1 MKKIVTLILMLVIL
15 AMANNCPNLKYE
27 GENKLNT
34 FTSINKWLENPRPY
48 NEYDIIVDFTKETS
62 INVTGFFIGETTI
75 KGFSVAKKVIIN
87 HKFTVENGQLMRWMD
102 RSVITFID
110 ENGIID
116 HEITVNYDMPKFI
129 YQKLCK

>member
-1 MKKIVTLILMLVIL
+1 MKKIVTLILMLAIF

-34 FTSINKWLENPRPY
+34 FTSINKWLENPKPY
-48 NEYDIIVDFTKETS
+48 NEYDIIVDFTEETA
-62 INVTGFFIGETTI
+62 INITGFFIGETTI
-75 KGFSVAKKVIIN
+75 EGFSVTKKVIIN

-116 HEITVNYDMPKFI
+116 HELTVNYDMPKFI